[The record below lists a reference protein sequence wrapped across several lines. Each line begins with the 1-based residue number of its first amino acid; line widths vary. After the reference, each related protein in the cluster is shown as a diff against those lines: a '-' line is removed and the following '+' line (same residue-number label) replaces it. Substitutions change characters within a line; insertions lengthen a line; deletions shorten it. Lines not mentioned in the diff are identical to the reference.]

1 MHSKSVSLSLLLER
15 IKRTNM
21 GVVLITH
28 IHVLSTCIFLSVMS
42 KCDAQITGTSLRE
55 YQKADTFCYKFYYN
69 NRSTWNQADAR
80 CKQDGALL
88 IKLESFT
95 MLRNVKSIIQ
105 TKELGPID
113 VWVGARNYSSGY
125 VWTDGTRVSSD
136 LWSEGEPNDQNGD
149 EDCAEVDHMTDTYLN
164 DAPCD
169 FKQAFIC
176 QGLTFIQT
184 TLVQD
189 VEQSDPT
196 APSFLTDMHST
207 SRQKTHGNTNIFL
220 IAASVSS
227 VVVGLLAVALVVY
240 ICVMRRKQRPQD
252 TENNTIVTSP
262 SSLRSDEYDTI
273 SPQLQE
279 THDYEGLQMKTRT
292 YYND

>member
-1 MHSKSVSLSLLLER
+1 
-15 IKRTNM
+15 
-21 GVVLITH
+21 
-28 IHVLSTCIFLSVMS
+28 MS
-42 KCDAQITGTSLRE
+42 KCDAQITGTCLRE

-105 TKELGPID
+105 TEELGLGPWGIPID

-136 LWSEGEPNDQNGD
+136 LWSEGEPNDLNGD
-149 EDCAEVDHMTDTYLN
+149 EDCAEVDHRTDHYLN
-164 DAPCD
+164 DGPCY

-176 QGLTFIQT
+176 Q
-184 TLVQD
+184 
-189 VEQSDPT
+189 
-196 APSFLTDMHST
+196 DMHST
-207 SRQKTHGNTNIFL
+207 SRQGTHGNTNIFL
-220 IAASVSS
+220 ITASVTS

-240 ICVMRRKQRPQD
+240 ICVMRRKQRPPD

>member
-1 MHSKSVSLSLLLER
+1 
-15 IKRTNM
+15 
-21 GVVLITH
+21 
-28 IHVLSTCIFLSVMS
+28 MS

-176 QGLTFIQT
+176 Q
-184 TLVQD
+184 
-189 VEQSDPT
+189 
-196 APSFLTDMHST
+196 
-207 SRQKTHGNTNIFL
+207 
-220 IAASVSS
+220 ASVSS